1 MVRIKTFL
9 KYSAEVLALGAA
21 LICAPAYAAFSSSSF
36 TMGVDNTIGFH
47 GAANGVSAGM
57 AVGSKIYG
65 IVSADSISWTGGTT
79 WNADNTGSP
88 PYDSLTG
95 YFAAKVASTTTSS
108 GITTVNLVPLL
119 STDTPTSGM
128 SFVANGQTIFDLY
141 ADTSTP
147 FESNGPTAANDIP
160 KAVDGNHWA
169 SLGITNGGFWTVT
182 ITGFSANSAGAMNFT
197 DNDTGLSWAKIAG
210 TQSTCAGSGGC
221 DMKFSN
227 SFMARNPQNG
237 WAANLGG
244 TMVVHPVPVPAAAW
258 LLFSGL
264 AGLVGVAKR
273 KRHVAVA

>member
-21 LICAPAYAAFSSSSF
+21 FICAPAYAAFSSSSF

-47 GAANGVSAGM
+47 GAANGISAGM
-57 AVGSKIYG
+57 AVGSKVYG
-65 IVSADSISWTGGTT
+65 IVSADSISWTGATT
-79 WNADNTGSP
+79 WNADNTNPP

-95 YFAAKVASTTTSS
+95 YFAAKVASATTSS
-108 GITTVNLVPLL
+108 GITTVNLTPLTA
-119 STDTPTSGM
+119 SDTATPGM
-128 SFVANGQTIFDLY
+128 SFIANGQTIFDLY

-147 FESNGPTAANDIP
+147 FESDGSAADDIS
-160 KAVDGNHWA
+160 KAVDGGNHWA
-169 SLGITNGGFWTVT
+169 SLGITNGGYWTVT
-182 ITGFSANSAGAMNFT
+182 ITQFSANSVGAMNFT

-210 TQSTCAGSGGC
+210 TQTACAGSGGC

-227 SFMARNPQNG
+227 SVTPRSTANG
-237 WAANLGG
+237 WSVNLGG
-244 TMVVHPVPVPAAAW
+244 TMIVHPVPVPAAAW

-273 KRHVAVA
+273 KRHAAA